1 MASSEERLRE
11 IFREVFNLGDG
22 VDPSTCRQNETPQ
35 WDSLAH
41 VSMVAA
47 LESEYGIT
55 VDTGDALELT
65 SFDAVRRYLASAR
78 VE

>member
-1 MASSEERLRE
+1 MSSTEERLRA

-22 VDPSTCRQNETPQ
+22 VDPASCRQNETAQ

-41 VSMVAA
+41 VSMIAA
-47 LESEYGIT
+47 LESEFNLT
-55 VDTGDALELT
+55 VDTSDALELT
-65 SFDAVRRYLASAR
+65 SFESVRRYLTNAR